1 MIYGTPP
8 VKLETDVTDVIGI
21 RTLVLG
27 QMWQPSA
34 SNLSQEQIDAESPD
48 IPGVPGGLILV
59 GQQCRPFGGCYKT
72 TWTFEGILGD
82 GKSVTFKDR
91 TNSLDYG
98 FDPGFAQVPIQT
110 HPYFQDMLTQFGG
123 YPDPSSSTVIWPTT
137 MPAASASGGGSTGM
151 PGGSSAGSA
160 TPNPMFGRQDYFSLD
175 GQYYMRYALLTK
187 PTGYSNINLI
197 VDTSE
202 LPGDP
207 PSDLPSDRNWL
218 VVPPTYKRRGLIFE
232 VMETYWLSY
241 EGGWNIPSYTKPSGQ
256 GTWSIPTS

>member
-1 MIYGTPP
+1 MIYGTPL
-8 VKLETDVTDVIGI
+8 VKRETDVTDMIGI

-27 QMWQPSA
+27 QIWQPSG
-34 SNLSQEQIDAESPD
+34 SNLSQDQIDAESPG
-48 IPGVPGGLILV
+48 IPAVPGGLILV
-59 GQQCRPFGGCYKT
+59 GLQCRPFGGCYKT
-72 TWTFEGILGD
+72 TWTFEGINGD

-110 HPYFQDMLTQFGG
+110 HPFFQDMLTQFGG
-123 YPDPSSSTVIWPTT
+123 YPDPSSSTVLWPTT
-137 MPAASASGGGSTGM
+137 MPSGGGPAVGAST
-151 PGGSSAGSA
+151 ANNNAA

-175 GQYYMRYALLTK
+175 GQYHMRYAVLTK
-187 PTGYSNINLI
+187 PTGYSKINLI
-197 VDTSE
+197 VDTSA
-202 LPGDP
+202 LPGQP

-241 EGGWNIPSYTKPSGQ
+241 AGGWNIPSYTAPSGQ
-256 GTWSIPTS
+256 GTWNIE